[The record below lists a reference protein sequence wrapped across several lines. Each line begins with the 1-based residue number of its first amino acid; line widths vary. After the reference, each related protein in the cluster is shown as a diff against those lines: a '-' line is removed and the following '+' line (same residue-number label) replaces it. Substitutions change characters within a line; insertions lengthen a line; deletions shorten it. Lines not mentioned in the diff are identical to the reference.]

1 MESHAG
7 RVEGELNLRL
17 PTDLRALYHVPF
29 KARDAAKNPEAVKV
43 LNDCCAEWVQSVD
56 KGKQEMFWIFP
67 PWPQDPAEAKRYL
80 KEDIEVQL

>member
-56 KGKQEMFWIFP
+56 KGKSGFEFSRPSHKFQN
-67 PWPQDPAEAKRYL
+67 
-80 KEDIEVQL
+80 KEVSLDRAYFKQ

>member
-1 MESHAG
+1 MKYIKKFFRTVESHAG

-56 KGKQEMFWIFP
+56 KGKSEF
-67 PWPQDPAEAKRYL
+67 
-80 KEDIEVQL
+80 